1 MGARVLKLED
11 PTSNSGRGWV
21 RLTAAQLID
30 LLYIGLKLAPRRH
43 RAGLVQR
50 DASKADA
57 AAKAVATALAGRLE
71 QYPIFGPARPADG
84 PTCGQHG
91 TGPETAKRDKTD

>member
-30 LLYIGLKLAPRRH
+30 LLYLGLKLAPRRH

-50 DASKADA
+50 EASKADE
-57 AAKAVATALAGRLE
+57 AAKGIATDLAKRLQ
-71 QYPIFGPARPADG
+71 QYPIFGPARGADA
-84 PTCGQHG
+84 PTCGQDG
-91 TGPETAKRDKTD
+91 VAKPKDHVWVT